1 MIAIDI
7 QIHGY
12 RKGHQLLASSISL
25 SKDDQATVD
34 RLSDVA
40 GPLRPK
46 EHFEPYL
53 TAYPLPSGIYYVIAR
68 TWQDHSVPRAGC
80 VRTKSLLINA
90 KVWSNRPPLG
100 TILKLLDSSRL
111 PSETEAI
118 HIEQEELLQ
127 ESLPP
132 VSNFNASELLEA
144 LFLEE
149 PKPIVIFDVPKSE
162 LVALHLLIALWP
174 NIRQRFALS
183 TFALSPRK
191 IMGRDLDLVFSPSNA
206 KARFSDWPGRR
217 VDGRSPQAERHRW
230 TKVIVRRVFEEP
242 TPKLLSNSTIK
253 LLGNSEAESVSVLR
267 IALLWDELFG
277 KLEQT
282 PTAVLGLLDIANSG
296 MVNNSEAMKS
306 LEPQLFKAIRGAA
319 VSLPGKDAWEFA
331 GALVR
336 KMKDR
341 DMPTGIM
348 AVNNLA
354 AYLSEQAPEGVINL
368 LQQPDTEGVISSLIP
383 GIALGLGNGPWPMVK
398 QVLLSA
404 PMSVFAHLILQGKEL
419 VSQIANDDELIK
431 VTGLILPK
439 LDQGTSSK
447 VGTILLPLLIEDRHL
462 PAALP
467 IICKLD
473 SQEVA
478 EELYRLRDVNDYL
491 AQKLSAALI
500 CRAREIGGISDTRD
514 ILISSNNSARA
525 EALLALTIDPTETDV
540 LWLLDEKRLSE
551 TASTTQLVNVLR
563 RADERQFTTLL
574 SNSRIN
580 EYVVARLSNMAV
592 DILERA
598 ALQDTLPIDA
608 YVNVIQAVIP
618 EVSNDRKLE
627 IAKFALGRCLHN
639 RFKDETIILPMLLGI
654 LGEKLDGRWIAHK
667 GLERNIG
674 IDIASRNMIALEKS
688 PSTARRRIIEAVDEI
703 AHMLQER
710 RVIYL
715 DEDAN
720 DACARLMFDAEDI
733 SYVALVDAAATL
745 IPSLLHTHR
754 QPISLMIAALFPIIY
769 KELANLKNVPKRLN
783 IFFFF
788 DWDRCKA
795 ARIELVE
802 AFMSSSWRPGD
813 LALTACRCNDVSKIL
828 TQVAQSY
835 SGEKYLAQIENDLDR
850 LDESSKIYV
859 QRVITECLY
868 E

>member
-1 MIAIDI
+1 M
-7 QIHGY
+7 
-12 RKGHQLLASSISL
+12 SL
-25 SKDDQATVD
+25 NDSKIRNLKSPAKPVK
-34 RLSDVA
+34 LSDSHGLYLLVKP
-40 GPLRPK
+40 GGSRIWYLKYRFNGK
-46 EHFEPYL
+46 ESRVSL
-53 TAYPLPSGIYYVIAR
+53 GAYPLVSLAEARQQRDVIR
-68 TWQDHSVPRAGC
+68 
-80 VRTKSLLINA
+80 
-90 KVWSNRPPLG
+90 
-100 TILKLLDSSRL
+100 KLLAQNINPAQQRVAEKAASSPEKLFQAVALSWHKTNKKWSADYAERILASMSNHIFPAIGHL
-111 PSETEAI
+111 PVTVLKTQHFTALLKV
-118 HIEQEELLQ
+118 IEDKG
-127 ESLPP
+127 
-132 VSNFNASELLEA
+132 
-144 LFLEE
+144 FLEVASRTRQQLCNIMRYAVQQGFIDNN
-149 PKPIVIFDVPKSE
+149 P
-162 LVALHLLIALWP
+162 ALHL
-174 NIRQRFALS
+174 
-183 TFALSPRK
+183 
-191 IMGRDLDLVFSPSNA
+191 
-206 KARFSDWPGRR
+206 
-217 VDGRSPQAERHRW
+217 
-230 TKVIVRRVFEEP
+230 
-242 TPKLLSNSTIK
+242 
-253 LLGNSEAESVSVLR
+253 
-267 IALLWDELFG
+267 
-277 KLEQT
+277 
-282 PTAVLGLLDIANSG
+282 
-296 MVNNSEAMKS
+296 
-306 LEPQLFKAIRGAA
+306 
-319 VSLPGKDAWEFA
+319 
-331 GALVR
+331 
-336 KMKDR
+336 
-341 DMPTGIM
+341 
-348 AVNNLA
+348 
-354 AYLSEQAPEGVINL
+354 EGVTA
-368 LQQPDTEGVISSLIP
+368 PP
-383 GIALGLGNGPWPMVK
+383 VK
-398 QVLLSA
+398 NHYPA
-404 PMSVFAHLILQGKEL
+404 
-419 VSQIANDDELIK
+419 
-431 VTGLILPK
+431 
-439 LDQGTSSK
+439 
-447 VGTILLPLLIEDRHL
+447 LPLER
-462 PAALP
+462 
-467 IICKLD
+467 
-473 SQEVA
+473 
-478 EELYRLRDVNDYL
+478 
-491 AQKLSAALI
+491 
-500 CRAREIGGISDTRD
+500 
-514 ILISSNNSARA
+514 
-525 EALLALTIDPTETDV
+525 LLALTIDPTETDV